1 MTAASRRFFA
11 RLALIGVGAAAWRIW
26 YVLGPVT
33 DRISRLTGDEFFYNW
48 QARYFVEGRWFTNP
62 FLLHNQHVSEPTA
75 LHPPLYTVFLAIP
88 SALGFDTPTQH
99 RLATALLGTGT
110 VVLIG
115 LLARRLAGDRV
126 GLVAALLAAAYPP
139 LWSNDAVI
147 GLETLYCFLV
157 VLALIAVYRFWR
169 TPSMWGA
176 VAIAVPLALASLT
189 RSEGIILFTLIG
201 VPTALL
207 VRSWDW
213 GKRFRV
219 LGVMAARGRAD
230 HRAVGRPEPHDVRRT
245 DRARYRIRVG
255 AGLRQLRCDV
265 LGSYARLLGKPVS
278 P

>member
-1 MTAASRRFFA
+1 M
-11 RLALIGVGAAAWRIW
+11 ALIGVGAAAWRIW

-62 FLLHNQHVSEPTA
+62 FLLHNQHVERARPRSTRRSTPSSWRSRPRSASTR
-75 LHPPLYTVFLAIP
+75 PPSIAWRP
-88 SALGFDTPTQH
+88 RSSAPA
-99 RLATALLGTGT
+99 RSCSSACS
-110 VVLIG
+110 
-115 LLARRLAGDRV
+115 ARRLAGDRV

-139 LWSNDAVI
+139 LWSNDAVHRPRDP
-147 GLETLYCFLV
+147 LLLPRDAR
-157 VLALIAVYRFWR
+157 ALAVYRFWR

-207 VRSWDW
+207 VRAWDW

-219 LGVMAARGRAD
+219 LGVMAV
-230 HRAVGRPEPHDVRRT
+230 VGVLIIGPWVVRNLTTFEERT
-245 DRARYRIRVG
+245 
-255 AGLRQLRCDV
+255 V
-265 LGSYARLLGKPVS
+265 LGTGFGLVLAYGNCDATYSGPYARLLGKPVS

>member
-1 MTAASRRFFA
+1 M
-11 RLALIGVGAAAWRIW
+11 
-26 YVLGPVT
+26 
-33 DRISRLTGDEFFYNW
+33 
-48 QARYFVEGRWFTNP
+48 
-62 FLLHNQHVSEPTA
+62 
-75 LHPPLYTVFLAIP
+75 
-88 SALGFDTPTQH
+88 
-99 RLATALLGTGT
+99 
-110 VVLIG
+110 LIG
-115 LLARRLAGDRV
+115 LLARRLAGDRA

-189 RSEGIILFTLIG
+189 RSEGIILFTLLG

-213 GKRFRV
+213 GKRFRA
-219 LGVMAARGRAD
+219 LGVMAARRGAD
-230 HRAVGRPEPHDVRRT
+230 HRPVGRPEPHDVRRT
-245 DRARYRIRVG
+245 DCARHRIRAG
-255 AGLRQLRCDV
+255 ARLRKLRCDV
-265 LGSYARLLGKPVS
+265 LGSYARLLGEPLS